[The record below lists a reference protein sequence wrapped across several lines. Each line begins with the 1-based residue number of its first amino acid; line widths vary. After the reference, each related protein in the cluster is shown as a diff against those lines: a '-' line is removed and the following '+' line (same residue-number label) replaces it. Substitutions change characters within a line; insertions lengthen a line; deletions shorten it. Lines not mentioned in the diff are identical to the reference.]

1 MAHGRR
7 PAHPA
12 QSTAYPGAW
21 LGFAARLKP
30 GAPFV
35 LESNVGVY
43 ANDPDLALARRQS
56 LR

>member
-35 LESNVGVY
+35 LGSNVGVY